1 MPLCRSSSLSGFNP
15 LPPTLQTFSCVST
28 SNFLSR
34 FPVRKDR
41 LSLDLIGVQATNP
54 RVPFSFSRDQLD
66 VSAMSRAK
74 TNNFTVHY
82 HF

>member
-15 LPPTLQTFSCVST
+15 LPPTLQTFSCEST

-34 FPVRKDR
+34 VRKDR

-54 RVPFSFSRDQLD
+54 RVPFSFSRDQLG

-82 HF
+82 DF